1 MELVEFQMYRSMK
14 NDESLQS
21 GKLSTILSL
30 HSFSLDHRVSLILAP
45 WLIHLFVSFGLKSWS
60 DFQPQVVKN
69 IRSMMYT
76 PKQEGFNDWA
86 LQLETIV
93 DMMFLCKLYSFC
105 DD

>member
-1 MELVEFQMYRSMK
+1 
-14 NDESLQS
+14 
-21 GKLSTILSL
+21 
-30 HSFSLDHRVSLILAP
+30 
-45 WLIHLFVSFGLKSWS
+45 
-60 DFQPQVVKN
+60 
-69 IRSMMYT
+69 MMYT